1 VECIPNKVKP
11 DLLKDSYQY
20 KKANGTSEN
29 YQEGNVREMV
39 HFADYLGSATSFYV
53 VNLQEQL
60 IRFLDKR

>member
-11 DLLKDSYQY
+11 DLLKDSYQH

-29 YQEGNVREMV
+29 YQEGNLRGMV